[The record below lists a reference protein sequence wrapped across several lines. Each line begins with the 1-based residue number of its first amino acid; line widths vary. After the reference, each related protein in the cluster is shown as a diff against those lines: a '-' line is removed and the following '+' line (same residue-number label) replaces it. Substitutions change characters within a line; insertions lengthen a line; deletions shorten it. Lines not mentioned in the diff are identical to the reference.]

1 MLYKLTIMRILSR
14 IFPAARADLSAPPGL
29 ARPGPSSGP
38 ALAGGVTLLS
48 TPKTKKR
55 LPKGSRGS
63 AVQNQRLLK
72 SGWCEV

>member
-1 MLYKLTIMRILSR
+1 MLYKLTIMLILSR
-14 IFPAARADLSAPPGL
+14 IGPGSARGSADPT
-29 ARPGPSSGP
+29 RPDPSSGP
-38 ALAGGVTLLS
+38 ALAGGVTPVS